1 MSASSPLPEG
11 VRRDLERMAGPL
23 AQRMLPPK
31 VTASATTRNVV
42 AAVNSDGT
50 LDVAMGGA
58 VMQRVPATTACAP
71 VEVGDEVIVAQH
83 GPRLF
88 AVGTVA
94 RSSLAP
100 VPPEPEPE
108 PEFPVDAAAVSLTPN
123 TGLKNYS
130 AYVNSSVYIGNGVV
144 LLQCGILL
152 DAAPDWNSD
161 ELTLFTIGDADMRP
175 KTDRV
180 LQRMCTAY
188 CNNGAS
194 SFSRGITVDAGGRVR
209 FRNISTG
216 TPAVNAVVISGVAYR
231 L

>member
-1 MSASSPLPEG
+1 MSASSPIPES
-11 VRRDLERMAGPL
+11 VRRDIERIAGPL

-31 VTASATTRNVV
+31 VTASATTRNVA

-100 VPPEPEPE
+100 VPPE
-108 PEFPVDAAAVSLTPN
+108 FPVDAAAVSLTPN
-123 TGLKNYS
+123 TALGNYS
-130 AYVNSSVYIGNGVV
+130 SYVNSSVYIGNGVV
-144 LLQCGILL
+144 LLQCGIIL
-152 DAAPDWNSD
+152 DAATDWNSD
-161 ELTLFTIGDADMRP
+161 EPTLFTIGDADMRP

-188 CNNGAS
+188 CDNGAHS
-194 SFSRGITVDAGGRVR
+194 YSRGITVETSGRVR
-209 FRNISTG
+209 FRNLSTG
-216 TPAVNAVVISGVAYR
+216 TPAVNAVIISGVAYR

>member
-1 MSASSPLPEG
+1 MSASSTIPES
-11 VRRDLERMAGPL
+11 VRRDIERMAGPL

-42 AAVNSDGT
+42 AAVNGDGT
-50 LDVAMGGA
+50 LDISMGGA

-94 RSSLAP
+94 RSSLTP
-100 VPPEPEPE
+100 VP

-123 TGLKNYS
+123 TGIKNYS
-130 AYVNSSVYIGNGVV
+130 SYVNSSVYIGNGVV
-144 LLQCGILL
+144 LLQCGIIL
-152 DAAPDWNSD
+152 DAATDWNSD
-161 ELTLFTIGDADMRP
+161 EPTLFTIGDADMRP
-175 KTDRV
+175 KTNRV

-188 CNNGAS
+188 CDNGAHS
-194 SFSRGITVDAGGRVR
+194 YSRGITVETSGRVR
-209 FRNISTG
+209 FRNLSTG
-216 TPAVNAVVISGVAYR
+216 TPAVNAVIISGVAYR

>member
-1 MSASSPLPEG
+1 MSASSTIPES
-11 VRRDLERMAGPL
+11 VRRDIERMAGPL

-42 AAVNSDGT
+42 AAVNGDGT
-50 LDVAMGGA
+50 LDISMGGA

-100 VPPEPEPE
+100 VPPE
-108 PEFPVDAAAVSLTPN
+108 FPVDAAAVSLTPN
-123 TGLKNYS
+123 TGIKNYS
-130 AYVNSSVYIGNGVV
+130 SYVNSSVYIGNGVV
-144 LLQCGILL
+144 LLQCGIIL
-152 DAAPDWNSD
+152 DAATDWNSD

-175 KTDRV
+175 KTNRV

-188 CNNGAS
+188 CDNGAHS
-194 SFSRGITVDAGGRVR
+194 YSRGITVETSGRVR
-209 FRNISTG
+209 FRNLSTG
-216 TPAVNAVVISGVAYR
+216 TPAVNAVIISGVAYR

>member
-1 MSASSPLPEG
+1 MSASSPIPES
-11 VRRDLERMAGPL
+11 VRRDIERIAGPL

-31 VTASATTRNVV
+31 VTASATTRNVA

-100 VPPEPEPE
+100 VPPE
-108 PEFPVDAAAVSLTPN
+108 FPVDAAAVSLTPN
-123 TGLKNYS
+123 TALGNYS
-130 AYVNSSVYIGNGVV
+130 SYVNSSVYIGNGVV
-144 LLQCGILL
+144 LLQCGIIL
-152 DAAPDWNSD
+152 DAATDWNSD

-188 CNNGAS
+188 CDNGAHS
-194 SFSRGITVDAGGRVR
+194 YSRGITVETSGRVR
-209 FRNISTG
+209 FRNLSTG
-216 TPAVNAVVISGVAYR
+216 TPAVNAVIISGVAYR

>member
-1 MSASSPLPEG
+1 MSASSTIPES
-11 VRRDLERMAGPL
+11 VRRDIERMAGPL

-42 AAVNSDGT
+42 SAVNGDGT
-50 LDVAMGGA
+50 LDISMGGA

-100 VPPEPEPE
+100 VPPE
-108 PEFPVDAAAVSLTPN
+108 FPVDAAAVSLTPN
-123 TGLKNYS
+123 TGIKNYS
-130 AYVNSSVYIGNGVV
+130 SYVNSSVYIGNGVV
-144 LLQCGILL
+144 LLQCGIIL
-152 DAAPDWNSD
+152 DAATDWNSD

-175 KTDRV
+175 KTNRV

-188 CNNGAS
+188 CDNGAHS
-194 SFSRGITVDAGGRVR
+194 YSRGITVETSGRVR
-209 FRNISTG
+209 FRNLSTG
-216 TPAVNAVVISGVAYR
+216 TPAVNAVIISGVAYR

>member
-1 MSASSPLPEG
+1 MSASSPIPES
-11 VRRDLERMAGPL
+11 VRRDIERMAGPL

-42 AAVNSDGT
+42 AAVNADGT
-50 LDVAMGGA
+50 LDIAMGGA

-71 VEVGDEVIVAQH
+71 VEVGDEVIVTQH
-83 GPRLF
+83 GPRLY

-123 TGLKNYS
+123 TGLANYS

-144 LLQCGILL
+144 LLQCGIIL
-152 DAAPDWNSD
+152 DADTDWSSD

-175 KTDRV
+175 KADRV

-188 CNNGAS
+188 CDNGAHS
-194 SFSRGITVDAGGRVR
+194 YSRGITVKTSGLVR
-209 FRNISTG
+209 FRNLPTG
-216 TPAVNAVVISGVAYR
+216 TPAVNAVIISGVAYR
-231 L
+231 I

>member
-1 MSASSPLPEG
+1 MSASSPIPES
-11 VRRDLERMAGPL
+11 VRRDIERIAGPL

-31 VTASATTRNVV
+31 VTASATTRNVA

-100 VPPEPEPE
+100 VPPE
-108 PEFPVDAAAVSLTPN
+108 FPVDAAAVSLTPN
-123 TGLKNYS
+123 TALRNYS
-130 AYVNSSVYIGNGVV
+130 SYVNSSVYIGNGVV
-144 LLQCGILL
+144 LLQCGIIL
-152 DAAPDWNSD
+152 DAATDWNSD
-161 ELTLFTIGDADMRP
+161 EPTLFTIGDADMRP

-188 CNNGAS
+188 CDNGAHS
-194 SFSRGITVDAGGRVR
+194 YSRGITVETSGRVR
-209 FRNISTG
+209 FRNLSTG
-216 TPAVNAVVISGVAYR
+216 TPAVNAVIISGVAYR

>member
-1 MSASSPLPEG
+1 MSASSPIPES
-11 VRRDLERMAGPL
+11 VRRDIERMAGPL

-42 AAVNSDGT
+42 AAVNGDGT
-50 LDVAMGGA
+50 LDISMGGA

-123 TGLKNYS
+123 TGIANYS
-130 AYVNSSVYIGNGVV
+130 SYVNSSVYIGNGVV
-144 LLQCGILL
+144 LLQCGIIL
-152 DAAPDWNSD
+152 DAATDWNSD
-161 ELTLFTIGDADMRP
+161 ELTLFTIADTDMRP

-180 LQRMCTAY
+180 LYRMCTAY

-194 SFSRGITVDAGGRVR
+194 SFSRGITVETSGLVR
-209 FRNISTG
+209 FRNLSTG